1 MEAKLHLSKESKSPM
16 VDTTK
21 YRRIVGSLRYLI
33 HTRSDITYSVGIV
46 SRFMENPTTE
56 HLAAVKH
63 LLRYIAGMINL
74 GCSFTAKGEEKLT
87 GYSDRAWPEMW
98 TIEGVHLESSSCWA
112 TIQLLGTQS
121 SRRSWH
127 SVHVK
132 LSMSL

>member
-16 VDTTK
+16 VDTTE

-63 LLRYIAGMINL
+63 ILRYVKGTHNL
-74 GCSFTAKGEEKLT
+74 GIKYNMSGSGNFQLIGFSDSDLAGDIDDRKSTTGVLFYLGSCPISWLSQKTKGC
-87 GYSDRAWPEMW
+87 GPIIM
-98 TIEGVHLESSSCWA
+98 
-112 TIQLLGTQS
+112 
-121 SRRSWH
+121 
-127 SVHVK
+127 
-132 LSMSL
+132 